1 MAFSS
6 LVLIGMSGNCLE
18 IFDSLSDTYQIT
30 AILDDD
36 TKYAGTSFEGVPI
49 QPLSSAEEFPS
60 AQFLLLVGSPN
71 SFHARADIVRR
82 LALPP
87 ERFARFVHPTASV
100 SRFAQLGHGTVIYDR
115 VLLTSNSDIGDHV
128 LILPNSIIH
137 HDVTVG
143 DFSLI
148 GAGVIIAGG
157 SSIGSGCYIGSGS
170 AIGNGV
176 NVGDGALIGLG
187 SVVVRDVPAGC
198 VVAGNPAR
206 ELHPRKNP

>member
-1 MAFSS
+1 MADTSI
-6 LVLIGMSGNCLE
+6 VLIGMSGNCLE
-18 IFDSLSDTYQIT
+18 AIASLSDAYQVS

-36 TKYAGTSFEGVPI
+36 TKHIGTSFEGVPI
-49 QPLSSAEEFPS
+49 LPLHRATDFPN

-71 SFHARADIVRR
+71 SFHARPGILRR
-82 LALPP
+82 LGLQT

-100 SRFAQLGHGTVIYDR
+100 SHFAKLGRGTLLYER
-115 VLLTSNSDIGDHV
+115 VLVTSNANIGDHV

-137 HDVTVG
+137 HDVSVG

-148 GAGVIIAGG
+148 GSGVIIAGG
-157 SSIGSGCYIGSGS
+157 SSIGSGCYVGSGS
-170 AIGNGV
+170 AIANGIT
-176 NVGDGALIGLG
+176 VGDGALIGLG

-206 ELHPRKNP
+206 ELHPKVNP